1 MEKNIETILIK
12 IPIIDII
19 NEVLKNSPNSECQF
33 NNLIGYSAM
42 NLFLEHLNTKLNTIT
57 QNGGKK
63 NKTRSNRTKIN
74 LRKAKSKRTKTNSK
88 RAKKT
93 RKIRQSGGA
102 DPRIVI
108 VFMSL
113 LVMLV
118 QGIKNMTHYDVVQR
132 LKDTFRV
139 SDLFRND
146 YGTCTVNSMLFLK
159 AIDLKTFGDLSIQ
172 VMSSKE
178 GLTTKQMTTYL
189 NSELD
194 IYSKWFKFNIPEGFD
209 EENAITQYINI
220 VKDKLINI
228 RGIYGFSDSQDL
240 LTVMNYP
247 VKGKST
253 GHSVVLWLTNRN
265 EIIIIDPQRYYYNNQ
280 IILYTSEF
288 YMDPYM
294 NNDKELH
301 LESIRTYIRE
311 KIDIMSDWRT
321 TDIFESMHIEV
332 VDTQGDNRLSQTNKK
347 LIETISRIQ
356 SARENLQDRIQDRMQ
371 YKMQDRRR
379 IKF

>member
-1 MEKNIETILIK
+1 MEKEKTILIK
-12 IPIIDII
+12 IHIIDII

-33 NNLIGYSAM
+33 NNLLGYSAM

-108 VFMSL
+108 LFMSL
-113 LVMLV
+113 FVMLV
-118 QGIKNMTHYDVVQR
+118 QGIKNVTHYEVVQR

-209 EENAITQYINI
+209 EETAISQYINI
-220 VKDKLINI
+220 VKDKLINT
-228 RGIYGFSDSQDL
+228 RAIYGFSDSQDL

-332 VDTQGDNRLSQTNKK
+332 VDTQVDNRLSPINKN
-347 LIETISRIQ
+347 LIETIARIQ
-356 SARENLQDRIQDRMQ
+356 AVRGELQDRIQDRMQ
-371 YKMQDRRR
+371 YKMQDRRK